1 MKNGE
6 QNLNKST
13 KNVKSENGKL
23 PILNVSGSLWVNGD
37 DRTPTE
43 NLWFIC
49 YADGVRQPLKFNKHN
64 QFWVALAGKTY
75 KPNEIER
82 WLDA

>member
-1 MKNGE
+1 MKLKNMKTFE
-6 QNLNKST
+6 EKTTELNISD
-13 KNVKSENGKL
+13 VR
-23 PILNVSGSLWVNGD
+23 SGLWVNAD
-37 DRTPTE
+37 DRTPSE

-49 YADGVRQPLKFNKHN
+49 YADGVRQPLLFNKHN

-75 KPNEIER
+75 KPNEIQR

>member
-1 MKNGE
+1 MKHLKTPQELNE
-6 QNLNKST
+6 SSENLNISD
-13 KNVKSENGKL
+13 VRS
-23 PILNVSGSLWVNGD
+23 SLWVNSN
-37 DRTPTE
+37 DRVPTE

-49 YADGVRQPLKFNKHN
+49 YADGIRQPLKYNKQN

>member
-1 MKNGE
+1 MKLKNMKTFE
-6 QNLNKST
+6 EKTSELNISD
-13 KNVKSENGKL
+13 VRS
-23 PILNVSGSLWVNGD
+23 SLWVNSD
-37 DRTPTE
+37 DRVPTE

-49 YADGVRQPLKFNKHN
+49 YADGVRQPLKYNKHN

>member
-1 MKNGE
+1 MKLKNMKTFE
-6 QNLNKST
+6 EKTSELNISD
-13 KNVKSENGKL
+13 VRS
-23 PILNVSGSLWVNGD
+23 SLWVNGD

-49 YADGVRQPLKFNKHN
+49 YADGVRQPLKYNKHN

-75 KPNEIER
+75 NPNEIER

>member
-1 MKNGE
+1 MNNNNE
-6 QNLNKST
+6 NSALNK
-13 KNVKSENGKL
+13 
-23 PILNVSGSLWVNGD
+23 PAVSSSLWVDGD

-49 YADGVRQPLKFNKHN
+49 YADGVRQPLRFNKHN

-75 KPNEIER
+75 KPNEIEK

>member
-1 MKNGE
+1 MTTNDT
-6 QNLNKST
+6 QIYSVLIFN
-13 KNVKSENGKL
+13 
-23 PILNVSGSLWVNGD
+23 
-37 DRTPTE
+37 PTE